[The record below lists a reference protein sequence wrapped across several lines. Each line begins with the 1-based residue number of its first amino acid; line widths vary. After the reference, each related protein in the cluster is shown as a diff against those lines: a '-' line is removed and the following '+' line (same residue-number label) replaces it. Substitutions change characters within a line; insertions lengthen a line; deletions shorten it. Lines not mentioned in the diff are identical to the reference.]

1 MGITEKPFPAYQG
14 DQPYLFV
21 CYAHE
26 DSAVVY
32 DEMLWL
38 HEAGVR
44 LWYDDGVRVGTVW
57 RRVLAEALEGASG
70 LVFMQTQQSVRS
82 EFCMNE
88 IRFALDEEKPVF
100 VVTLE
105 ESRLPAEL
113 RLSLGDRQA
122 MVKDNFAV
130 GDFRRRLADAL
141 KACLGISDDTEIR
154 SAEGGSGLSSWIRR
168 RRRQRD
174 RRLFT
179 TTVCFVDTLSH
190 DRTGPTSE
198 DIAAAGGE
206 VLSQEGTLLVA
217 AFDSAAAAIELLT
230 GRSRSWRVGVS
241 SGDLLFE
248 DGLFHGTPMAEAAA
262 LKEQAEPGQVWA
274 SSAFVMLLDQPSGST
289 EPVPIQTDL
298 NNLTEGVLLTARA
311 TA

>member
-1 MGITEKPFPAYQG
+1 MGTTEKPFPAYQG

-26 DSAVVY
+26 DATIVY

-38 HEAGVR
+38 HETGVR

-57 RRVLAEALEGASG
+57 RRVLAEALEGARG
-70 LVFMQTQQSVRS
+70 LVFMQTQQSVQS

-105 ESRLPAEL
+105 DSRLPAEL

-141 KACLGISDDTEIR
+141 KACLGISDDTEAPG
-154 SAEGGSGLSSWIRR
+154 AEGSGPSSSWIRR
-168 RRRQRD
+168 RRRQRN

-179 TTVCFVDTLSH
+179 TTVCFIDTQSQ
-190 DRTGPTSE
+190 DKTGPIAD
-198 DIAAAGGE
+198 DIAAEGGE
-206 VLSQEGTLLVA
+206 VLSREGTLLVA
-217 AFDSAAAAIELLT
+217 AFDSAATAMELLT
-230 GRSRSWRVGVS
+230 RRPRGWRVGIS

-248 DGLFHGTPMAEAAA
+248 DGLFHGTPMAEAAS
-262 LKEQAEPGQVWA
+262 LKDSAEPGQVWA
-274 SSAFVMLLDQPSGST
+274 TNAFVRLLDST
-289 EPVPIQTDL
+289 PDL
-298 NNLTEGVLLTARA
+298 DHQKDMGIDFEATGEGVLLTTRVPG
-311 TA
+311 